1 MPDSSSTTNG
11 VVFTKGEECLGVDTR
26 KRLNMRKQE
35 VVKVLLTKEV
45 HNVEAEVL
53 LVLDCTGSMRKI
65 YPQLMRVV
73 VERVVAVASQ
83 LNPSGVMPAWRF
95 AESSARTPD
104 LELAHLEEWLTHCVA
119 MDPWNGSTPATIT
132 TQTKRGLFG
141 RNTTETVP
149 NPAYRT
155 HVESDRYPALDYVGF
170 KNDETKPIA
179 DVVEYLDGRS
189 SELPLLV
196 LFFSDGGVKKH
207 SNEAIKQAL
216 LATQLRPVFWQ
227 FVGIGTH
234 QDYGVLEHFDTM
246 TGREIDNIGFFSLDN
261 IANISDR
268 GLYELLLGEF
278 PSWLKTVRERGI
290 VAS

>member
-1 MPDSSSTTNG
+1 MSDTSTSTTGG
-11 VVFTKGEECLGVDTR
+11 VVFTKGEERLGVDMR

-45 HNVEAEVL
+45 NNVEAEVL

-65 YPQLMRVV
+65 YPAIMQQV

-83 LNPSGVMPAWRF
+83 LNPSGIMPAWRF

-104 LELAHLEEWLTHCVA
+104 LELAHLEEWLSHCVA
-119 MDPWNGSTPATIT
+119 MDPWNGNTPATVT
-132 TQTKRGLFG
+132 TEVKKGLFG
-141 RNTTETVP
+141 KKTETQP
-149 NPAYRT
+149 NPAYRV
-155 HVESDRYPALDYVGF
+155 HQASERYPALDYIGF
-170 KNDETKPIA
+170 KNDETQPIA
-179 DVVEYLDGRS
+179 DVTEYLQNRS
-189 SELPLLV
+189 SDLPLLV

-207 SNEAIKQAL
+207 SNQQIKQAL
-216 LATQLRPVFWQ
+216 LATQLQPVFWQ
-227 FVGIGTH
+227 FIGIGTH

-278 PSWLKTVRERGI
+278 PSWLKTVRARGI